1 MFEFLLKNIL
11 PSYRVVDSDENCTV
25 TSNNKTSDEICTVTS
40 NNKTSD
46 EIWLDI
52 FHAQLAVLNRLTD
65 EAQQNL
71 NKDKYAKNME
81 KYNQKHL
88 HK

>member
-1 MFEFLLKNIL
+1 MFGFLLKNIL

-25 TSNNKTSDEICTVTS
+25 TSNNKTSDEI
-40 NNKTSD
+40 
-46 EIWLDI
+46 
-52 FHAQLAVLNRLTD
+52 FHGQLAVLNRLTD

>member
-1 MFEFLLKNIL
+1 MFGFLLKNIL
-11 PSYRVVDSDENCTV
+11 PSYLVVDSDEN
-25 TSNNKTSDEICTVTS
+25 CTVTS

>member
-1 MFEFLLKNIL
+1 MFGFLLKNIL

-46 EIWLDI
+46 EICTVTSNNKTSDEISYDI
-52 FHAQLAVLNRLTD
+52 LIANL
-65 EAQQNL
+65 EQN
-71 NKDKYAKNME
+71 
-81 KYNQKHL
+81 Q
-88 HK
+88 

>member
-1 MFEFLLKNIL
+1 MFGFLLKNIL

-25 TSNNKTSDEICTVTS
+25 TSNNKTSDEIWSLPIT
-40 NNKTSD
+40 KL
-46 EIWLDI
+46 LDI

>member
-1 MFEFLLKNIL
+1 MFGFLLKNIL
-11 PSYRVVDSDENCTV
+11 PSYWVVDSDENCTV
-25 TSNNKTSDEICTVTS
+25 TSNNKTSDEI
-40 NNKTSD
+40 
-46 EIWLDI
+46 WLDI
-52 FHAQLAVLNRLTD
+52 FHGQLAVLNRLTD